1 MLDVYRR
8 KFEMLMKQIID
19 LYDILDSSFASGAKV
34 ESYLRSIK
42 ADADIEVY
50 TLQGK
55 KGKTDMV
62 KVRIPGI
69 NGKTNGKSAPT
80 IGFLGRLGGLGARP
94 ERIGF
99 VSDGDGALVALS
111 LAAKLLDMQVKG
123 DYLDGDVF
131 ISTHVCPDAPT
142 QDHKPVPFMDSP
154 VNMAQVNQEEVTE
167 ELDAILSVDTT
178 KGNRII
184 NTRGFA
190 ISPTVKEG
198 YILKVSESILDIMQT
213 TTGRL
218 PFVYALSQQDITP
231 YGNGLYHLNSILQP
245 TTATSVPVIG
255 VAITTEA
262 PVAGCATGATHIID
276 CEEAGR
282 FMLEVAK
289 AYGRGDCEFYDE
301 SEYDR
306 IQKLY
311 GNMAHF
317 QTLGE
322 GNEYD
327 EDNA

>member
-1 MLDVYRR
+1 
-8 KFEMLMKQIID
+8 MLMKQLIEVYD
-19 LYDILDSSFASGAKV
+19 LLDSSYASGKQV
-34 ESYLRSIK
+34 EQYLKGIRS
-42 ADADIEVY
+42 DADVEVY
-50 TLQGK
+50 TLEGP

-69 NGKTNGKSAPT
+69 KGKSKGMNAPT
-80 IGFLGRLGGLGARP
+80 IGLLGRLGGLGARP

-99 VSDGDGALVALS
+99 VSDGDGALVAIS
-111 LAAKLLDMQVKG
+111 LASKILDMQNKG

-142 QDHKPVPFMDSP
+142 REHHPVPFMDSP
-154 VNMAQVNQEEVTE
+154 VNMAQVNREEVTE

-190 ISPTVKEG
+190 ISPTVKDG
-198 YILKVSESILDIMQT
+198 YILKVSESILDLMQM
-213 TTGRL
+213 TTGKQ

-245 TTATSVPVIG
+245 ATATKAPVIG

-262 PVAGCATGATHIID
+262 PVAGCATGATHITD
-276 CEEAGR
+276 CEETAR

-289 AYGRGDCEFYDE
+289 AYGRGECSFYDE
-301 SEYDR
+301 TEYER
-306 IQKLY
+306 IQYLY
-311 GNMAHF
+311 GNMVHF
-317 QTLGE
+317 QTLGT
-322 GNEYD
+322 GNECD
-327 EDNA
+327 DDA